1 MGEGE
6 IQIILRHLE
15 EMRAE
20 QRHDTE
26 RLHTRLD
33 DLSRNGCSKAAE
45 HASRSKDQEERLRT
59 AERYMDRQGGTVA
72 AIGVGAPIVV
82 TALIAVGKFLLHRV
96 RQ

>member
-33 DLSRNGCSKAAE
+33 DLSRNGCSKSVQ
-45 HASRSKDQEERLRT
+45 HADHEDRIR
-59 AERYMDRQGGTVA
+59 ANERYIYRQGGTVA
-72 AIGVGAPIVV
+72 AIGVGASIGV
-82 TALIAVGKFLLHRV
+82 TALIAVGKFIFQRIAP
-96 RQ
+96 